1 MAGGIN
7 KSSAT
12 AARPALR
19 LDRESAM
26 PLHAQAQQ
34 LLRQL
39 INQPEYVAG
48 ALLPDEVSLASRL
61 GISRG
66 TLRAG
71 IERLVYE
78 GVLERRA
85 GVGTRVRPRHAESGI
100 AAWRSFSREMARKG
114 IQVENYT
121 QKFTPVMAEGEPAR
135 ALQIAPGT
143 KVWRLD
149 RVRGWDGQPVLQTR
163 SWFHPRL
170 GLTGKEDFSKPLYEV
185 IEAETGAVAEVA
197 HEELLAVSANAA
209 VAKLLRIRPGE
220 PLLLRSHSVF
230 DAGGRPIEFAEVHY
244 VSSRFILTL
253 ELRREQDR
261 ET

>member
-1 MAGGIN
+1 M
-7 KSSAT
+7 
-12 AARPALR
+12 
-19 LDRESAM
+19 
-26 PLHAQAQQ
+26 
-34 LLRQL
+34 
-39 INQPEYVAG
+39 
-48 ALLPDEVSLASRL
+48 
-61 GISRG
+61 
-66 TLRAG
+66 
-71 IERLVYE
+71 
-78 GVLERRA
+78 
-85 GVGTRVRPRHAESGI
+85 
-100 AAWRSFSREMARKG
+100 
-114 IQVENYT
+114 ENYT